1 MNPPTSTHFPP
12 PLIPLPMPLTSALN
26 LPPYPLRQL
35 QKVMTMP
42 LSQSKLAPHTTTI
55 LSSKDPLPDSQPPYA
70 AMLLSRGVLLNP
82 TVAIQRLNSYLQRR
96 LYIHTTLGVSMA
108 VIACMS
114 QVLRRGKALGH
125 LISISYPTEVVTPLT
140 RLIPCP

>member
-1 MNPPTSTHFPP
+1 
-12 PLIPLPMPLTSALN
+12 
-26 LPPYPLRQL
+26 
-35 QKVMTMP
+35 
-42 LSQSKLAPHTTTI
+42 
-55 LSSKDPLPDSQPPYA
+55 
-70 AMLLSRGVLLNP
+70 MLLSRGVLLNP

-108 VIACMS
+108 VIVCMS